1 MTFCSF
7 FFKTSVI
14 LFFLIRAKVPVNLS
28 NYFLSICD
36 VFEDLSNKSF
46 CLMLCGEFVCYYLL
60 LFCGVENERRIGR
73 LPETLPLASEPKK
86 ESPFSV
92 MHILFIWYELFDNN
106 ILYLYYW
113 IIYQIVHYTENK
125 KLISF
130 SKIFDEI
137 TNNKDE
143 NIIKGFFRWIYIIL
157 FVLIFVISLTYL

>member
-14 LFFLIRAKVPVNLS
+14 LFFLIRAKVPVSLS

-73 LPETLPLASEPKK
+73 LPETLPLVSEPKK

-92 MHILFIWYELFDNN
+92 MHILFICYELFDNN

-113 IIYQIVHYTENK
+113 IIYQIVHYRKNK

-137 TNNKDE
+137 TKNKRWE
-143 NIIKGFFRWIYIIL
+143 HYNMLFLWIYIIS
-157 FVLIFVISLTYL
+157 FILILIISLTYL

>member
-46 CLMLCGEFVCYYLL
+46 CLILCGEFVCYYLL

-73 LPETLPLASEPKK
+73 LPETLTLASEPKK

-92 MHILFIWYELFDNN
+92 MHILFICYELS
-106 ILYLYYW
+106 
-113 IIYQIVHYTENK
+113 II
-125 KLISF
+125 
-130 SKIFDEI
+130 IFY
-137 TNNKDE
+137 
-143 NIIKGFFRWIYIIL
+143 IYIIEL
-157 FVLIFVISLTYL
+157 SIRLSIIQKIKINFIFKNIWWNR